1 MISIRKLHPWMR
13 FGCWLSVFLYEYDSY
28 SGKLKG
34 NALSLNWLQ
43 FGRRKSS
50 SLSRPPR
57 IMMCRLNKKET
68 LLIVLNMNSC
78 IWLNSFKGNWP
89 KRTSFPLIPPVPV
102 LLFFPSFLF
111 IKIFSSLSNFTL
123 SELAAL
129 VRLHY
134 LMYSAFSSSPSPDE
148 ARLNWAPAL
157 KSVELSTCS

>member
-1 MISIRKLHPWMR
+1 MR
-13 FGCWLSVFLYEYDSY
+13 FGCRLSVFFYEWDSY
-28 SGKLKG
+28 SWELEGT
-34 NALSLNWLQ
+34 ALSLNWLQ
-43 FGRRKSS
+43 FGERKKSS
-50 SLSRPPR
+50 SLSSPLPV
-57 IMMCRLNKKET
+57 MMCHLNKKET

-78 IWLNSFKGNWP
+78 IWLTSFKGNWP
-89 KRTSFPLIPPVPV
+89 KGTSFPLLPTTVCPC
-102 LLFFPSFLF
+102 FFSPF

-148 ARLNWAPAL
+148 ARLNWALAL

>member
-1 MISIRKLHPWMR
+1 M
-13 FGCWLSVFLYEYDSY
+13 SVFFYARDSY
-28 SGKLKG
+28 SGELEG
-34 NALSLNWLQ
+34 TALSLNWLQ
-43 FGRRKSS
+43 FGGRKKSS
-50 SLSRPPR
+50 SLSSPLPV
-57 IMMCRLNKKET
+57 MMCRLNKKET

-78 IWLNSFKGNWP
+78 IWLTSFKGNWP
-89 KRTSFPLIPPVPV
+89 KGTSFP
-102 LLFFPSFLF
+102 FFPLLSVRAFSSLF